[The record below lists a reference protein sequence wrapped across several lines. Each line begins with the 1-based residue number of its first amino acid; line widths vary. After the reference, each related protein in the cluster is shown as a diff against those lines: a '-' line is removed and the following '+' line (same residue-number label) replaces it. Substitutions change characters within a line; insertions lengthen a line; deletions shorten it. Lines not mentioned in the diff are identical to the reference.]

1 MIEHSLVTETPN
13 ISQRIDW
20 IDSLK
25 GFAIFCVTMGHFNM
39 WAPIERYIYSFHMFL
54 FFFLSGFLFSAKLP
68 QKEMIKKRIKR
79 LLVPFLAWNTVSSFI
94 GFLFEKDTLN
104 LLEELFVLNGNL
116 MWNAPIWFL
125 LVLFISE
132 LFCILCKLYKQ
143 TWISITTII
152 ISLGLWI
159 LIGDKWLL
167 WKLNLVPMALSF
179 FLMGYLFK
187 TKISL
192 VRKWI
197 VLLPLGVGSI
207 IFSSLNIRVVY
218 TTGEFGNYF
227 YCIMAAFCGV
237 LFFVA
242 LFSGIKQFSRRSLL
256 IFWGKNS
263 LLIMALQSFV
273 FQVIFIISIK
283 YLGIDLMNYQSS
295 VVSIALTLFTM
306 FSISV
311 LIVIIKKLTKNI
323 HFLRTIGEAFGV
335 QY

>member
-1 MIEHSLVTETPN
+1 MIEHSPVPETPN
-13 ISQRIDW
+13 ASQRIDW

-54 FFFLSGFLFSAKLP
+54 FFFLSGFLFTTQQSG
-68 QKEMIKKRIKR
+68 KEVIKKRVKR
-79 LLVPFLAWNTVSSFI
+79 LLIPFLAWNTVSSLI
-94 GFLFEKDTLN
+94 GYLFEKDASN
-104 LLEELFVLNGNL
+104 LLEEFFVLNGNL
-116 MWNAPIWFL
+116 TWNAPIWFL

-132 LFCILCKLYKQ
+132 LFCILCRLHKQ

-152 ISLGLWI
+152 FSLGLWI

-187 TKISL
+187 SKIPL
-192 VRKWI
+192 VQKWTF
-197 VLLPLGVGSI
+197 LLPLGVGSI
-207 IFSSLNIRVVY
+207 VFSSLNIRVVY

-227 YCIMAAFCGV
+227 YCIIAAFCGV

-242 LFSGIKQFSRRSLL
+242 LFSRTKQFSRSSLL

-273 FQVIFIISIK
+273 FQVISIVSIK
-283 YLGIDLMNYQSS
+283 CLGMDLMNYQSS

-306 FSISV
+306 FSISI
-311 LIVIIKKLTKNI
+311 LIVIIKKLTKNVR
-323 HFLRTIGEAFGV
+323 FLRTMGEAFGV